1 MAAFPVGARVDMPP
15 DLVNL
20 GDNLELDLRA
30 YELRRSGE
38 PLKLSRIPMEL
49 LLLLVERHGQLVTRD
64 EIVERVWGKD
74 VFLDADN
81 SINAAI
87 RKLRQVL
94 GDDAQEPRFVQTV
107 TGMGY
112 RFIAP
117 VEEISPAGAV
127 PAAPSVVREQGVFAP
142 QGPNLAASEPRH
154 HVQLWRVPILAV
166 GLSAAIATGFYYYRS
181 LKANRLTDKDT
192 LVLTDFTNTTGDA
205 LFDDTLKQGLSVQ
218 LMQSPFLELI
228 SDRRV
233 NDTLKLM
240 GHAAGD
246 RLTPELAREVCVRTG
261 SKAMLAGSIAGL
273 GNQYVIGLKA
283 VNCDTG
289 DVLAEA
295 QEQAADKEAVL
306 KALDAAT
313 VSMRSRLGESHGSVQ
328 ADVKPLIEATTPSLE
343 ALKAYSLGLKTQA
356 TQGDMA
362 ALPFFKRAAERDPNF
377 ALVYSSLTS
386 AYGNMNELDLAAQYA
401 RKAYA
406 LRERVSER
414 ERFPIEI
421 DYYMVATEELEK
433 AAQICEQWQRTHPR
447 DYEPYANLSYIFA
460 ALGNHEKALQEA
472 REFVRLEPNDVIGYN
487 NLGSAYTNL
496 NQLNEAEEV
505 LNQANARQLESEGLL
520 LNRYELA
527 FLKNDTA
534 QMTQVAAAAMG
545 QAGAEDLLLAAQ
557 ADTEAWHGKLKNAR
571 ELTQGAIESAERNDA
586 NETAASYQAAAALRE
601 VESGNWKQARSDVDA
616 AMKLA
621 PNRNVR
627 IFTALVMARVGDRA
641 AAEKIAAD
649 LDKTFPLD
657 TLVQRYWLP
666 CIRAAVALQT
676 KDPRRALE
684 LLKTASAIEF
694 SQPAQVNV
702 ILCPAYLRG
711 EAYLL
716 LRDGNVAAAEFQK
729 FADHRG
735 LVGNFP
741 WGALARLGLARA
753 YVLQGDS
760 ARARAAYQDFL
771 TLWKDADPDITI
783 LKQARAEHAK
793 LQ

>member
-1 MAAFPVGARVDMPP
+1 MPP

-20 GDNLELDLRA
+20 GDNLELDRRA

-94 GDDAQEPRFVQTV
+94 GDDFQEPRFVQTV

-112 RFIAP
+112 RFVAP
-117 VEEISPAGAV
+117 VEEINPPEAV
-127 PAAPSVVREQGVFAP
+127 PAASSVVREPAVAAP
-142 QGPNLAASEPRH
+142 PGTILATSEPRRRG
-154 HVQLWRVPILAV
+154 QPWRVPILVAV
-166 GLSAAIATGFYYYRS
+166 LTAAIVAGFYYYRS
-181 LKANRLTDKDT
+181 LKTNGLSDKDT
-192 LVLTDFTNTTGDA
+192 IVLTDFANTTGDA
-205 LFDDTLKQGLSVQ
+205 LFDDTLKEGLSVQ

-233 NDTLKLM
+233 DDTLKLM
-240 GHAAGD
+240 GRAAGD

-283 VNCDTG
+283 VTCDTG

-306 KALDAAT
+306 RALDAAA

-328 ADVKPLIEATTPSLE
+328 AHVTPLMEATTPSLE
-343 ALKAYSLGLKTQA
+343 ALKAYSLGVKTQA
-356 TQGDMA
+356 TQGDTA
-362 ALPFFKRAAERDPNF
+362 ALPFFKRSVELDPNF
-377 ALVYSSLTS
+377 ALALSSLTS
-386 AYGNMNELDLAAQYA
+386 IYANLNELDLAVENA

-421 DYYMVATEELEK
+421 DYYLVATGELEK
-433 AAQICEQWQRTHPR
+433 GAQVCEQWQRTYPR
-447 DYEPYANLSYIFA
+447 DYEPFANLSYIFA
-460 ALGNHEKALQEA
+460 SLGNHEKALQEV
-472 REFVRLEPNDVIGYN
+472 RESIRLEPNDVISYN

-496 NQLNEAEEV
+496 NQLNEAEAV
-505 LNQANARQLESEGLL
+505 GNLAKARQLESEGLL

-545 QAGAEDLLLAAQ
+545 KAGAEDLLLAAQ

-571 ELTQGAIESAERNDA
+571 ELTQGAMESAERNDA
-586 NETAASYQAAAALRE
+586 KETAASYQAAEALRE
-601 VESGNWKQARSDVDA
+601 LESGNWIQARRDVDA

-621 PNRNVR
+621 PDRDVR
-627 IFTALVMARVGDRA
+627 IFTALVLARVGDAA
-641 AAEKIAAD
+641 AAETVAAD
-649 LDKTFPLD
+649 LDKTFPLN

-666 CIRAAVALQT
+666 SIRATVALQT
-676 KDPRRALE
+676 KDPKRALQ
-684 LLKTASAIEF
+684 LLKMPGTIEF
-694 SQPAQVNV
+694 SQPTQVGV

-716 LRDGNVAAAEFQK
+716 LRDGAAAAVEFQK
-729 FADHRG
+729 FLDHPG

-753 YVLQGDS
+753 YALQGDT
-760 ARARAAYQDFL
+760 ARARTAYQDFL
-771 TLWKDADPDITI
+771 TLWKDADPGIT
-783 LKQARAEHAK
+783 LLRQAKAEYAR

>member
-1 MAAFPVGARVDMPP
+1 
-15 DLVNL
+15 
-20 GDNLELDLRA
+20 
-30 YELRRSGE
+30 
-38 PLKLSRIPMEL
+38 
-49 LLLLVERHGQLVTRD
+49 
-64 EIVERVWGKD
+64 
-74 VFLDADN
+74 
-81 SINAAI
+81 
-87 RKLRQVL
+87 
-94 GDDAQEPRFVQTV
+94 
-107 TGMGY
+107 
-112 RFIAP
+112 
-117 VEEISPAGAV
+117 
-127 PAAPSVVREQGVFAP
+127 
-142 QGPNLAASEPRH
+142 
-154 HVQLWRVPILAV
+154 
-166 GLSAAIATGFYYYRS
+166 

-218 LMQSPFLELI
+218 LRQSPFLELI

-240 GHAAGD
+240 GRAAGD

-261 SKAMLAGSIAGL
+261 SKAILAGSISGL

-328 ADVKPLIEATTPSLE
+328 AYVTPLIEATTPSLE

-505 LNQANARQLESEGLL
+505 GNQANARQLESEGLL

-601 VESGNWKQARSDVDA
+601 VESGNWKQARRDVDA

-627 IFTALVMARVGDRA
+627 IFTALVLARVGDRA

-676 KDPRRALE
+676 KDPHRALE

-711 EAYLL
+711 AAYLL
-716 LRDGNVAAAEFQK
+716 LHDGNVAAAEFQK
-729 FADHRG
+729 FVDHRG

-753 YVLQGDS
+753 YVLQGDTVS
-760 ARARAAYQDFL
+760 ARAAYQDFL
-771 TLWKDADPDITI
+771 MLWKDADPDITI
-783 LKQARAEHAK
+783 LKQAKAEYEK
-793 LQ
+793 LE

>member
-1 MAAFPVGARVDMPP
+1 MATFLCGARVDMPP

-20 GDNLELDLRA
+20 GDNLELDRRA
-30 YELRRSGE
+30 YEVRRSGE

-64 EIVERVWGKD
+64 EIVERVWGKG

-94 GDDAQEPRFVQTV
+94 GDDSQEPRFVQTV

-117 VEEISPAGAV
+117 VEEINPPEAV
-127 PAAPSVVREQGVFAP
+127 PVVSTVFREQGVSALP
-142 QGPNLAASEPRH
+142 GTSLAASEPRH
-154 HVQLWRVPILAV
+154 RVQLWRVPIVAV
-166 GLSAAIATGFYYYRS
+166 VFAAVIAAGFYYSRS
-181 LKANRLTDKDT
+181 LKAKRLTDKDT
-192 LVLTDFTNTTGDA
+192 IVLTDFANTTGDA

-218 LMQSPFLELI
+218 LEQSPLLELI

-240 GHAAGD
+240 GRAVGD

-295 QEQAADKEAVL
+295 QEQARDKESVL
-306 KALDAAT
+306 RALDAAAVT
-313 VSMRSRLGESHGSVQ
+313 MRSRLGESHGSVQ
-328 ADVKPLIEATTPSLE
+328 AHVTPLMEATTPSLE
-343 ALKAYSLGLKTQA
+343 ALKAYSLGGKTQA
-356 TQGDMA
+356 TQGDTA
-362 ALPFFKRAAERDPNF
+362 ALPFFKRAIELDPNF
-377 ALVYSSLTS
+377 ALAYSSLTS
-386 AYGNMNELDLAAQYA
+386 VYGNLNELELAAQYA

-414 ERFPIEI
+414 ERFSIEI
-421 DYYMVATEELEK
+421 NYYMVATGELEK
-433 AAQICEQWQRTHPR
+433 GAQACEQWQRTYPR
-447 DYEPYANLSYIFA
+447 DYEPYANLGYIFA
-460 ALGNHEKALQEA
+460 SLGNHEKALEEV
-472 REFVRLEPNDVIGYN
+472 RESVRLEPNDEISYN
-487 NLGSAYTNL
+487 NLSSAYANL

-505 LNQANARQLESEGLL
+505 GNQAKARQLESEGLL
-520 LNRYELA
+520 LNGYELA

-534 QMTQVAAAAMG
+534 QMTRVAAAAMG
-545 QAGAEDLLLAAQ
+545 KAGAEDLLLATQ

-571 ELTQGAIESAERNDA
+571 ELTQGAIESAERTDA
-586 NETAASYQAAAALRE
+586 KETAASYQAAAALRE

-627 IFTALVMARVGDRA
+627 IFRALVLARVGDRA
-641 AAEKIAAD
+641 AAEKVTAD

-666 CIRAAVALQT
+666 SIRAAVALQT
-676 KDPRRALE
+676 KDPHRALE
-684 LLKTASAIEF
+684 LLKMASAIEF
-694 SQPAQVNV
+694 SQPTQVGV
-702 ILCPAYLRG
+702 VLCPAYLRG
-711 EAYLL
+711 DAYLL
-716 LRDGNVAAAEFQK
+716 LHNGNAAAAEFQK
-729 FADHRG
+729 FLDHRG

-753 YVLQGDS
+753 YALQDDT
-760 ARARAAYQDFL
+760 ARARTAYQDFL
-771 TLWKDADPDITI
+771 TLWKDADPDTPI
-783 LKQARAEHAK
+783 LKQAKAEYAN

>member
-1 MAAFPVGARVDMPP
+1 MAAFLGGVRVDMPP

-94 GDDAQEPRFVQTV
+94 DDDSQEPRFVQTV
-107 TGMGY
+107 IGMGY

-117 VEEISPAGAV
+117 VEEITPAGPV

-154 HVQLWRVPILAV
+154 HVQLWRAPILAV
-166 GLSAAIATGFYYYRS
+166 GLAAAIATGFYYYRS

-218 LMQSPFLELI
+218 LRQSPFLELI

-240 GHAAGD
+240 GRAAGD

-261 SKAMLAGSIAGL
+261 SKAILAGSISGL

-328 ADVKPLIEATTPSLE
+328 AYVTPLIEATTPSLE

-505 LNQANARQLESEGLL
+505 GNQANARQLESEGLL

-601 VESGNWKQARSDVDA
+601 VESGNWKQARRDVDA

-627 IFTALVMARVGDRA
+627 IFTALVLARVGDRA

-676 KDPRRALE
+676 KDPHRALE

-711 EAYLL
+711 AAYLL
-716 LRDGNVAAAEFQK
+716 LHDGNVAAAEFQK
-729 FADHRG
+729 FVDHRG

-753 YVLQGDS
+753 YVLQGDTVS
-760 ARARAAYQDFL
+760 ARAAYQDFL
-771 TLWKDADPDITI
+771 MLWKDADPDITI
-783 LKQARAEHAK
+783 LKQAKAEYEK
-793 LQ
+793 LE

>member
-1 MAAFPVGARVDMPP
+1 MAAFLGGVRVDMPP

-94 GDDAQEPRFVQTV
+94 DDDSQEPRFVQTV
-107 TGMGY
+107 IGMGY

-117 VEEISPAGAV
+117 VEEITPAGPV

-154 HVQLWRVPILAV
+154 HVQLWRAPILAV
-166 GLSAAIATGFYYYRS
+166 GLAAAIATGFYYYRS

-218 LMQSPFLELI
+218 LRQSPFLELI

-240 GHAAGD
+240 GRAAGD

-261 SKAMLAGSIAGL
+261 SKAILAGSISGL

-328 ADVKPLIEATTPSLE
+328 AYVTPLIEATTPSLE

-505 LNQANARQLESEGLL
+505 GNQANARQLESEGLL

-601 VESGNWKQARSDVDA
+601 VESGNWKQARRDVDA

-627 IFTALVMARVGDRA
+627 IFTALVLARVGDRA

-676 KDPRRALE
+676 KDPHRALE

-711 EAYLL
+711 AAYLL
-716 LRDGNVAAAEFQK
+716 LHDGNVAAAEFQK
-729 FADHRG
+729 FVDHRG

-753 YVLQGDS
+753 YVLQGDTVS
-760 ARARAAYQDFL
+760 ARAAYQDFL
-771 TLWKDADPDITI
+771 MLWKDADPDITI
-783 LKQARAEHAK
+783 LKQAKAEYAK
-793 LQ
+793 LE

>member
-1 MAAFPVGARVDMPP
+1 MTTFLGGAWVDMPP
-15 DLVNL
+15 DLVSL
-20 GDNLELDLRA
+20 GDNLELDRSA
-30 YELRRSGE
+30 YELRRAGE

-49 LLLLVERHGQLVTRD
+49 LLLLVERRGQLVTRD
-64 EIVERVWGKD
+64 AIVERVWGKD

-94 GDDAQEPRFVQTV
+94 GDDFQEPRFVQTV

-117 VEEISPAGAV
+117 VEEINPTRPV
-127 PAAPSVVREQGVFAP
+127 PATSSVVREQGVSALEGTVPSAERRRVQLGKVTFVVVA
-142 QGPNLAASEPRH
+142 LAA
-154 HVQLWRVPILAV
+154 VLA
-166 GLSAAIATGFYYYRS
+166 AGFFYYRS

-192 LVLTDFTNTTGDA
+192 IVLTDFANTTGDA

-218 LMQSPFLELI
+218 IEESPFLELI

-240 GHAAGD
+240 GHSAGD
-246 RLTPELAREVCVRTG
+246 RLTPELTREVCVRTG
-261 SKAMLAGSIAGL
+261 SKAMLAGSIVGL
-273 GNQYVIGLKA
+273 GKQYVIGLKA

-295 QEQAADKEAVL
+295 QQQATDKEAVL
-306 KALDAAT
+306 KALDAAA
-313 VSMRSRLGESHGSVQ
+313 VRMRSRLGESHSSVQ
-328 ADVKPLIEATTPSLE
+328 THVTPLMEATTPSLE
-343 ALKAYSLGLKTQA
+343 ALKAYSLGVKTQA
-356 TQGDMA
+356 TQGDTA
-362 ALPFFKRAAERDPNF
+362 ALPFFKRAAELDPNF
-377 ALVYSSLTS
+377 ALALTSLTS
-386 AYGNMNELDLAAQYA
+386 AYGNLNELELAAQYA

-406 LRERVSER
+406 LRDRVSER

-421 DYYMVATEELEK
+421 DYYLVATGELEK
-433 AAQICEQWQRTHPR
+433 GAQACEQWKRTYPR
-447 DYEPYANLSYIFA
+447 DYEPYANLSFIFA
-460 ALGNHEKALQEA
+460 SLGNHEKALQEV
-472 REFVRLEPNDVIGYN
+472 RDSVRLEPNDEISYN
-487 NLGSAYTNL
+487 NLGSAYANL
-496 NQLNEAEEV
+496 NRLNEAEEV
-505 LNQANARQLESEGLL
+505 GNQAKARQLESEGLL

-534 QMTQVAAAAMG
+534 TMTLVAAAAMG
-545 QAGAEDLLLAAQ
+545 KAGAEDLLLAAQ

-586 NETAASYQAAAALRE
+586 KETAASYQAAAALRE
-601 VESGNWKQARSDVDA
+601 VESGNWKQARSDVEA

-627 IFTALVMARVGDRA
+627 IFTALVLARVGDRA
-641 AAEKIAAD
+641 AAEKVAAD

-657 TLVQRYWLP
+657 TLMQRYWLP
-666 CIRAAVALQT
+666 SIRATVALQT
-676 KDPRRALE
+676 KDPNRALE
-684 LLKTASAIEF
+684 LLKTASAIEL
-694 SQPAQVNV
+694 SQPTQAGV

-716 LRDGNVAAAEFQK
+716 LHDGAAAAAEFQK
-729 FADHRG
+729 FLDHPG

-741 WGALARLGLARA
+741 WGALARLYLARA
-753 YVLQGDS
+753 YALRGDT
-760 ARARAAYQDFL
+760 ARARTAYQDFL

-783 LKQARAEHAK
+783 LKQANAEYAK
-793 LQ
+793 LK